1 MHPISLLIV
10 AASVDRAQVGQ
21 IERAL
26 QVSYGTAVR
35 FWHSGSL
42 EPGAHVQQTLDGYL
56 READAAVFL
65 LSPELFSEPDSAKLA
80 AQARLR
86 FAGTQRLVA
95 VQVRPTVLD
104 ALGSQ
109 PYARILLSERALSEH
124 RPQSRGWRT
133 VTHELTNWL
142 AAEFPDRSPF
152 SAALREWERDYRKCL
167 GKALQ
172 GWPYFVEPRLL
183 AASPRMAPVESA
195 QTTEVSIE
203 PSPRGVGPAELISQ
217 EPLTLLLGTNA
228 SGKTCALSAL
238 ARTTAA
244 TGQIH
249 SAVEAAAENTPP
261 TWQDLPSPVFPVLV
275 HLGRCNGKPKRQGVL
290 SSEPLLE
297 LAGQYT
303 ADWLPVPRDRLERL
317 FMNAWQQGR
326 LLLLFDGLNE
336 MDEDARQALL
346 QHLRQTLSRSQ
357 QVTRNRIVLTSQP
370 GLPDLKSI
378 PSAFCAA
385 FLQSLAP
392 PDVKR
397 FLLTAASR
405 TPSPDAG
412 SQAAQARVATLL
424 SQLQEDPQGMDMASN
439 PQLLAMLFSVH
450 TETETVLRAH
460 RGELFDRY
468 VDQRLRRC
476 AEGRKNGPEQ
486 VEQLALLMR
495 RHLAELALRLLQAG
509 QQGAVRRRALRD
521 ELATILG
528 EARRA
533 VPAGSHKT
541 VNSEA
546 AADKILT
553 DLIRRSGLVIEHDQN
568 SLRFMH
574 TSVQAFFAAMALAA
588 LPAEQRNAVLIQ
600 QCGNPY
606 WGETIAFCVSLLNRG
621 LRSGAADAL
630 VDALWAAAASTEAER
645 QQRLH
650 LVAACLLEL
659 GHAQGE
665 TAAQVVIALGE
676 QLQSRVPQLRTSA
689 IEALSLLA
697 GSGCP
702 DAERFLCAQLE
713 LKRPEADVI
722 AAARRLAEREPH
734 GHLSLRLRA
743 LIAHPDPQVQQA
755 AINALRWSLARDPQ
769 LLDVIARK
777 LEDPEDAVQRATFD
791 ALMPLWEDNASLR
804 ALLRDKL
811 RSENPRTQ
819 QAAVLAVSLEQQE
832 NPELLELLCDLCKQ
846 APMLVRYLAASK
858 LSVKAASNAKIRSL
872 VFSVLDQIPPLLAN
886 TLLVSLMMLS
896 RFSPAL
902 RDDVLQRIDGDWPV
916 FGVELPPDMQSF
928 SLFLLR
934 YLDAAD
940 PQIFPVL
947 LRKLRHPRPEVR
959 IEIARSL
966 AQAVL
971 RNPTIVEGLWQ
982 LVADD
987 DEQPEVRAA
996 ALSTLLPIV
1005 PSRADWWDV
1014 IKRRMAGA
1022 HISAAAMIEAQAELV
1037 RFDRKIRCQLRD
1049 RLTQETDEACRRALI
1064 KTLWSHRS
1072 ERKQLLDLALEE
1084 LAHADS
1090 ENVLVALSL
1099 LAPFLP
1105 LKCLRYPRL
1114 QRCFSHSDPRVRR
1127 SALRWLESLP
1137 EAEERTAQL
1146 WSQLEQETDDAA
1158 FLHAWQLLGLLQNTD
1173 VALYVRAAKA
1183 LLRFTSQQIWASP
1196 LQLLALLMAPLLHA
1210 SDPAALLQQLAE
1222 VQPSWSRWLEQQL
1235 AQARALLA
1243 DRSSLPQWAQVQMQT
1258 APLGDSLQFFFG
1270 HALSREAHR
1279 APVDLAPFLEQLT
1292 ASPRTQLHHGAL
1304 GILVG
1309 ASPEQR
1315 SRGIARLLTQPDLA
1329 PEQVDGMLLLHS
1341 LSTGDPHQAR
1351 LNFEKLTSSKT
1362 ESIRWASLHGLLP
1375 HIAQDAALALR
1386 FTPWLG
1392 LLSSKWFEFVAAHD
1406 RSIPKGLASSAA
1418 LRRALAEAISTHL
1431 PHEQAIYDALLALL
1445 DSPRWQARQ
1454 GAAWALSLMKS
1465 RPPASLR
1472 VRLRGLLLDQRT
1484 DEDWLERLQTA
1495 RSMAAIWRRSDGSSA
1510 CRASFNE
1517 LYALADGAL
1526 QYGREPW
1533 EMNLGQAEQVRSC
1546 AIQLLAE
1553 LPDTS
1558 RSIAT
1563 LRKISDEDPGD
1574 RLRDQ
1579 AYRQLQSLQRA
1590 QAQTVVPPRSQAA
1603 RSVL

>member
-1 MHPISLLIV
+1 M
-10 AASVDRAQVGQ
+10 
-21 IERAL
+21 
-26 QVSYGTAVR
+26 R
-35 FWHSGSL
+35 FWHTGSI
-42 EPGAHVQQTLDGYL
+42 EPGAHVQLTLAGYL
-56 READAAVFL
+56 READAAVLL
-65 LSPELFSEPDSAKLA
+65 LSPELVSDPDSAKLA
-80 AQARLR
+80 ALARLR
-86 FAGTQRLVA
+86 FAGTQRLAA
-95 VQVRPTVLD
+95 VQVRPTMLD

-109 PYARILLSERALSEH
+109 QYARILLSERALSEH
-124 RPQSRGWRT
+124 RTQSTAWST
-133 VTHELTNWL
+133 VASELTDWL
-142 AAEFPDRSPF
+142 AAEFPDRFPF
-152 SAALREWERDYRKCL
+152 AATLREWERDYRKCI

-172 GWPYFVEPRLL
+172 GWPYFVEPRLVP
-183 AASPRMAPVESA
+183 ASPRIAQVGSA
-195 QTTEVSIE
+195 QAPLVSLE
-203 PSPRGVGPAELISQ
+203 LWPRGVGPAELISQ
-217 EPLTLLLGTNA
+217 EHLTLLLGTNA

-238 ARTTAA
+238 ARITAA
-244 TGQIH
+244 TGRIL
-249 SAVEAAAENTPP
+249 SAVEATAENNPP
-261 TWQDLPSPVFPVLV
+261 TWQDLPSPVLPVLV
-275 HLGRCNGKPKRQGVL
+275 QLGTCSGKPKSQGGP
-290 SSEPLLE
+290 SSVPLLE
-297 LAGQYT
+297 LAGQYI

-317 FMNAWQQGR
+317 FTNAWQQGR

-336 MDEDARQALL
+336 MDEDARQAFL
-346 QHLRQTLSRSQ
+346 QRLRQTLSGSQ
-357 QVTRNRIVLTSQP
+357 QAARNRIVLTSQP

-378 PSAFCAA
+378 PSAFCVA

-397 FLLTAASR
+397 FLLTAASQ
-405 TPSPDAG
+405 TPSPNPG
-412 SQAAQARVATLL
+412 SQAAQDRVATLL
-424 SQLQEDPQGMDMASN
+424 SQLHDDPQGMDMASN

-468 VDQRLRRC
+468 VEQRLRRC

-486 VEQLALLMR
+486 VEQLALWMR
-495 RHLAELALRLLQAG
+495 RNLAELALRLLQAG

-521 ELATILG
+521 ELATILSHD
-528 EARRA
+528 RRA
-533 VPAGSHKT
+533 VSAGSHKT
-541 VNSEA
+541 AKSEA
-546 AADKILT
+546 AADKFLT
-553 DLIRRSGLVIEHDQN
+553 ALLRRSGLVIEHDQN
-568 SLRFMH
+568 SLHFVH
-574 TSVQAFFAAMALAA
+574 TRVHAFFAAEALAA
-588 LPAEQRNAVLIQ
+588 LPTEQRNAVLLQ
-600 QCGNPY
+600 QRGNPH
-606 WGETIAFCVSLLNRG
+606 WGETIVFCVSLLNRG
-621 LRSGAADAL
+621 LRSDAADAL
-630 VDALWAAAASTEAER
+630 VDALWATACSTEAER

-650 LVAACLLEL
+650 LVATCLLEL

-676 QLQSRVPQLRTSA
+676 QLRSRVPQLRTSA
-689 IEALSLLA
+689 LETLGRLA
-697 GSGCP
+697 AVGCP
-702 DAERFLCAQLE
+702 DAEQFLCVQLG

-722 AAARRLAEREPH
+722 TAARRLAEREPH
-734 GHLSLRLRA
+734 GRLSLRLRA

-769 LLDVIARK
+769 LLDVIASK
-777 LEDPEDAVQRATFD
+777 LEDPEDAVQRATFA
-791 ALMPLWEDNASLR
+791 ALMPLWEDNPSLR

-811 RSENPRTQ
+811 KSENPRTQ
-819 QAAVLAVSLEQQE
+819 QAAVLAVSLEQQDD
-832 NPELLELLCDLCKQ
+832 PELLELLCDLCKQ
-846 APMLVRYLAASK
+846 APMLVRSLVASK
-858 LSVKAASNAKIRSL
+858 LTVKAVSDEKIRSL
-872 VFSVLDQIPPLLAN
+872 VFSVLDQSPPMLAN

-902 RDDVLQRIDGDWPV
+902 RDEVLQRIDGDWPV
-916 FGVELPPDMQSF
+916 FGVELPPDMLSF

-940 PQIFPVL
+940 PQLFPVL

-966 AQAVL
+966 AQADL

-982 LVADD
+982 RVADD

-1014 IKRRMAGA
+1014 IKTRMAGA

-1037 RFDRKIRCQLRD
+1037 RFDRKVRCQLRD
-1049 RLTQETDEACRRALI
+1049 RLAQETDEACRRALI

-1084 LAHADS
+1084 LAHADA
-1090 ENVLVALSL
+1090 ENVLLALSL

-1105 LKCLRYPRL
+1105 IKCLRYPRL

-1137 EAEERTAQL
+1137 ESEERTAQL
-1146 WSQLEQETDDAA
+1146 WSQLEQETDDVA
-1158 FLHAWQLLGLLQNTD
+1158 FLHVWQLLGLLQNTD

-1183 LLRFTSQQIWASP
+1183 LLRFTSLPTCASP
-1196 LQLLALLMAPLLHA
+1196 LQLPALLMAPLLRA
-1210 SDPAALLQQLAE
+1210 SDPAVMLQQLAE

-1235 AQARALLA
+1235 AQTRALLA
-1243 DRSSLPQWAQVQMQT
+1243 DRSALPQWAQAQMQT
-1258 APLGDSLQFFFG
+1258 APLGDDLQFFFG
-1270 HALSREAHR
+1270 HALSQEAHR

-1292 ASPRTQLHHGAL
+1292 ASPRPQLHHGAL

-1375 HIAQDAALALR
+1375 YIAQDAALALR

-1392 LLSSKWFEFVAAHD
+1392 LLSSKWFEFVAARD
-1406 RSIPKGLASSAA
+1406 KSFPKGLASSAA
-1418 LRRALAEAISTHL
+1418 LRRALAEAIATHL
-1431 PHEQAIYDALLALL
+1431 PHEQTIYDALLALL
-1445 DSPRWQARQ
+1445 NSPRWQARQ

-1465 RPPASLR
+1465 RPPESLR

-1484 DEDWLERLQTA
+1484 DEDWLERLQAA
-1495 RSMAAIWRRSDGSSA
+1495 RSMAAIWRRSGDSVA
-1510 CRASFNE
+1510 HRASFNE
-1517 LYALADGAL
+1517 LHALADGAL
-1526 QYGREPW
+1526 RYGREPW
-1533 EMNLGQAEQVRSC
+1533 EMNLGQAEQVRSS
-1546 AIQLLAE
+1546 AIHLLAE
-1553 LPDTS
+1553 LPDS
-1558 RSIAT
+1558 PRSIAT
-1563 LRKISDEDPGD
+1563 LRKISDEDSCD

-1579 AYRQLQSLQRA
+1579 AYKQLQSLQQA
-1590 QAQTVVPPRSQAA
+1590 QAQTVVPPRSQVAS
-1603 RSVL
+1603 SVL